1 MTLTEKPVIPFLSE
15 SDPGERQ
22 AWQTAL
28 PSALAP
34 FATVKPFEDLTE
46 NEKASA
52 RVAIVANP
60 DPKKVAEL
68 ERLEWVQSLWSGVE
82 RLAADLPPDG
92 PQIVR
97 LTDPQMAETMSE
109 AVLAWTLYL
118 HRDMPAYMAQQRK
131 KPWIPHDLKLPSQV
145 TIGVLGLG
153 KLGEAAATRLAANG
167 YRVTGWSRSA
177 KSVPGVLCH
186 HGEDGLKTVLAG
198 ADILVILMPLTDAT
212 KGLIGRDALACCKPG
227 VKLINFARGP
237 ILPEASLL
245 EALETEQVAHAV
257 LDVFAV
263 EPLPQDNPLWD
274 HPNVTILP
282 HISAP
287 TITATACE
295 IVAANLRTYFDTGQ
309 IPQSV
314 DRTRGY

>member
-1 MTLTEKPVIPFLSE
+1 MTLIEKPVVPFLSE

-34 FATVKPFEDLTE
+34 FAIVKPFEDLTE

-68 ERLEWVQSLWSGVE
+68 ENLEWVQSLWAGVE
-82 RLAADLPPDG
+82 RLAVDLPADG
-92 PQIVR
+92 PAIVR

-118 HRDMPAYMAQQRK
+118 HRDMPAYMAQQRQK
-131 KPWIPHDLKLPSQV
+131 LWLPHDLKLPSEM

-153 KLGEAAATRLAANG
+153 KLGQSAATRLSANG
-167 YRVTGWSRSA
+167 YVVNGWSRSE
-177 KSVPGVLCH
+177 KTVPNVDCH
-186 HGEDGLKTVLAG
+186 HGDDGLKTVLSR
-198 ADILVILMPLTDAT
+198 ADILVVLMPLTAAT

-237 ILPEASLL
+237 ILPETSLL
-245 EALETEQVAHAV
+245 EALGTDQVAHAV
-257 LDVFAV
+257 LDVFAT
-263 EPLPQDNPLWD
+263 EPLPTDNPLWE
-274 HPNVTILP
+274 HPNVTVLP

-287 TITATACE
+287 TITATACA
-295 IVAANLRTYFDTGQ
+295 IVASNLERYFSSGK

-314 DRTRGY
+314 DRIRGY